1 MKKQSDNIIEK
12 LIKTLQDESTDI
24 PKVLD
29 LVTELAK
36 SDPEKA
42 GFSVDAGLID
52 KLGRE
57 LVARKETA
65 VAELVKNAYDADAIE
80 VKLIFNFTNIQG
92 GTIRIIDNGLGM
104 TREQFIDGFM
114 RISST
119 EKVENPVSLKYNRQR
134 AGRKGIGRFAAQ
146 RLGNKLT
153 VISNHDSENKG
164 IKATINWDDFKSGK
178 ELWSIRSNIT
188 EIETSD
194 QGTILIIEG
203 ARDVWTE
210 NEIKNTY
217 NYILDLIQPNPISK
231 ESTKQGQPKDPGF
244 ESVFTYSDQNGSKV
258 IADKQSEI
266 FQYAIAEIEGNVD
279 ENGFSNWKI
288 KSDRLKLND
297 SYKLGLINNSESPL
311 HFLRDINLKAYY
323 FIYEKDLMP
332 GTQRKGIQKLLA
344 NKGGIKLYRNGFRV
358 HPYGDPNND
367 WLKLDESA
375 KRRSILGPHGNNN
388 FLGQI
393 HISDIQGKYFDE
405 TSSREGLIENS
416 AFDELFNWALKG
428 IIHSVLM
435 VSEKRGR
442 KPKAGKTRE
451 ISPTESLYNISNN
464 LKKLSNQLKD
474 KRADGIKDITK
485 KEALDVIV
493 STKNT
498 LNEFASL
505 IEKTA
510 DFINQELAEIETLRI
525 LAGLGLVIAE
535 FSHEIKVLSDS
546 IVVDSK
552 SIVENPYIDSETRNI
567 VQRFLSNFNLFKN
580 YSGYFNTAIAD
591 NINRQLRPIAIQD
604 VFNNFVDTV
613 RTSAHKSGIEID
625 DPIFNSYYLFTIPMH
640 PSEWAS
646 ILYNLYTN
654 SKKAIIRKKVKGR
667 IQLQSGI
674 VNSYIYVKFSDNGD
688 GIPAENRDRI
698 FYAFFTTTSINIPSA
713 QTDENI
719 LGSGLGLKIV
729 KDIIENYNG
738 SIELVDPPEGF
749 STCFEIKIPATSKEE
764 LKKHES

>member
-12 LIKTLQDESTDI
+12 LIKTLQDQSTDV

-29 LVTELAK
+29 LVSELAK

-80 VKLIFNFTNIQG
+80 VKLIFDFTNIPG

-188 EIETSD
+188 EIEPSD

-203 ARDVWTE
+203 VRDVWTE

-231 ESTKQGQPKDPGF
+231 EEEKGLPEDPGF

-323 FIYEKDLMP
+323 FIYEKDLIP
-332 GTQRKGIQKLLA
+332 GTQRRTIQKLA
-344 NKGGIKLYRNGFRV
+344 QYKGGIKIYRNGFRV
-358 HPYGDPNND
+358 PPYGDPKND
-367 WLKLDESA
+367 WLKLDESV
-375 KRRSILGPHGNNN
+375 RRRAILAPHGNIN
-388 FLGQI
+388 FFGQI
-393 HISDIQGKYFDE
+393 YISDIQGKYFDE

-416 AFDELFNWALKG
+416 AFDELFDWALKG

-442 KPKAGKTRE
+442 KPKAGKTRDK
-451 ISPTESLYNISNN
+451 SPADSLYIISNN
-464 LKKLSNQLKD
+464 LRKLSVHLRD

-485 KEALDVIV
+485 KEALNAII
-493 STKNT
+493 STKNALT
-498 LNEFASL
+498 EFASL

-510 DFINQELAEIETLRI
+510 DLVKQELAEMETLRV

-552 SIVENPYIDSETRNI
+552 SIVENPYIDSEIRNI
-567 VQRFLSNFNLFKN
+567 VQRFLSNFSLFKN

-674 VNSYIYVKFSDNGD
+674 VNSYIYVRFSDNGD

-698 FYAFFTTTSINIPSA
+698 FNAFFTTTSINIPSA

-749 STCFEIKIPATSKEE
+749 STCFEIKIPAISKEE
-764 LKKHES
+764 RKRYES